1 MLKELL
7 LTMAK
12 TMSMED
18 IVKNVKTESE
28 KFLSTNGLNDRQLSV
43 MCTLYLLKEIVV
55 SEKRDSD
62 EMLKDW
68 EEHEKLMNL
77 FNKSKN

>member
-18 IVKNVKTESE
+18 IVKNVKTECE
-28 KFLSTNGLNDRQLSV
+28 KFLSTNGLNDKQLSV
-43 MCTLYLLKEIVV
+43 MCTLYLLKEIVI
-55 SEKRDSD
+55 SEKRDSE
-62 EMLKDW
+62 EMLKEW
-68 EEHEKLMNL
+68 QEHEKLMNL
-77 FNKSKN
+77 FNKPKN

>member
-43 MCTLYLLKEIVV
+43 MCTLYLLKEIVI

-68 EEHEKLMNL
+68 QEHEKLMDL